1 MEQKTAEKL
10 SQVDISP
17 MAETL
22 LLELVSRKEKEKAA
36 DVLVKR
42 AGILTMISM
51 AVLLLSIFYM
61 QSQGHNEVLQN
72 ILVLF
77 TVWWGQLAAV
87 SCILGAATLI
97 TGKRKL
103 VKAEEE
109 FEKLREELIQRSE
122 ELWDTKERWET
133 RHELFSC
140 LQENY
145 DINLF
150 HL

>member
-10 SQVDISP
+10 NEVDISP

-36 DVLVKR
+36 VVLVKR
-42 AGILTMISM
+42 AGILTMVSM

-72 ILVLF
+72 ILMLF

-87 SCILGAATLI
+87 SCILGAGTLI

>member
-87 SCILGAATLI
+87 SCILGAGTLI